1 MIRIAALA
9 LAVAT
14 AAEPPRAL
22 SLLVWGDLHGDPSPK
37 LFSWVDS
44 LRRKADSQH
53 HPLLALDAGD
63 AIFGSDLA
71 FASRGT
77 SQPAVLNLVQP
88 DAITLGARD
97 FWWNRDR
104 LDSIVASLQ
113 VPVVTSNILHA
124 LSDKPYGGK
133 SWAMWDFDGLLVGV
147 IGVADPELDAAERP
161 SKAFDLR
168 ANDPPENVAAA
179 MEALKQRKAELVVVL
194 SHAGAEADAALAR
207 AVAGIDIIVGTRD
220 EAQPAPMRKEGDT
233 WIVRSPTGSSSL
245 KEIEVSLGGGTVA
258 IKENVTS
265 PPADI
270 ALPPDWKPLFDSL
283 SAFLKTKSDAV
294 AGSLAEPWPKTA
306 REGHLGNFLADALR
320 QESGADIAFWPASAV
335 LAGLPKG
342 KVTMGD
348 LWKTVPP
355 PEQVSLFELPGSDVQ
370 KLLLRQMM
378 QPKDFLFVSGAS
390 CTSDSSRFGGS
401 PIQVFVDG
409 KAIQPSGRYKIAI
422 PLSIRN
428 RIYDLTGLSL
438 QSAGPVYMERWDRD
452 MLEKYANEKGLV
464 SSLGRVPAMYGAS
477 ASSAPE
483 PVKPRKS
490 AATPKPKAAKAVPSG
505 K

>member
-44 LRRKADSQH
+44 LRRKADAQH
-53 HPLLALDAGD
+53 YPLLALDAGD

-97 FWWNRDR
+97 FWWNRDK

-147 IGVADPELDAAERP
+147 IGVADPELDASERP

-207 AVAGIDIIVGTRD
+207 AVPGIDLIVGTRD

-233 WIVRSPTGSSSL
+233 WIVRCPTGSSSL

-258 IKENVTS
+258 ITENVTS

-270 ALPPDWKPLFDSL
+270 PLPPDWKPLFDSL
-283 SAFLKTKSDAV
+283 SAFLKSKSDAI
-294 AGSLAEPWPKTA
+294 AGSLAEPWPKTG

-320 QESGADIAFWPASAV
+320 LQSGADIAFWPASAL

-355 PEQVSLFELPGSDVQ
+355 PEQVSLFELPGSDIQ
-370 KLLLRQMM
+370 KLLLRQMR
-378 QPKDFLFVSGAS
+378 QPKEFLFLSGAS

-409 KAIQPSGRYKIAI
+409 KPIQSSGRYKIAI

-452 MLEKYANEKGLV
+452 MIEEHARGKGLV

-477 ASSAPE
+477 ASSASE
-483 PVKPRKS
+483 PVKPNKP
-490 AATPKPKAAKAVPSG
+490 AATPKTKAAKAAPPG